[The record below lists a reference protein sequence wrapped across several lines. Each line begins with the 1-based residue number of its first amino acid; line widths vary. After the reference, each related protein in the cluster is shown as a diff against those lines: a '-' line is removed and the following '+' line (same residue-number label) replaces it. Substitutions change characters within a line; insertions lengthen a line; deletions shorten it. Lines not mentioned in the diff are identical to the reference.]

1 MRRVVWSAV
10 LAALL
15 AVAAIV
21 VAVLGFGEIAL
32 ACGLASVSAAVLSNR
47 EK

>member
-10 LAALL
+10 LAAVL
-15 AVAAIV
+15 ALAAIV
-21 VAVLGFGEIAL
+21 LAVLGLAEVAL

>member
-1 MRRVVWSAV
+1 MRRIVWSAV
-10 LAALL
+10 LATLL

-21 VAVLGFGEIAL
+21 LAVLGIGDVSL